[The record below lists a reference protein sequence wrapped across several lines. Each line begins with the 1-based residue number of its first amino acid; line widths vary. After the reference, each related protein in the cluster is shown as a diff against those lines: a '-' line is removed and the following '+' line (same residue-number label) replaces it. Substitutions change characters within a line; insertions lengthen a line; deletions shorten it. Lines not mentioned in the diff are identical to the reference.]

1 MDKNLLELAFALWNL
16 VHEYYSLWEYHET
29 EVDHWTTYNSKEMK
43 RIEEIKKAIDDIVQ
57 EHPVLRDLI
66 IDNI

>member
-1 MDKNLLELAFALWNL
+1 MNYENAIN
-16 VHEYYSLWEYHET
+16 
-29 EVDHWTTYNSKEMK
+29 
-43 RIEEIKKAIDDIVQ
+43 EIKKAIDDIVQ